1 MYLALNV
8 MNLIWAFDISLLKD
22 PDTGLPILLDDSD
35 DVQDVRVLLLIRLSN
50 CHIFDVPS

>member
-1 MYLALNV
+1 

-22 PDTGLPILLDDSD
+22 PDTGLPIPLDDSD